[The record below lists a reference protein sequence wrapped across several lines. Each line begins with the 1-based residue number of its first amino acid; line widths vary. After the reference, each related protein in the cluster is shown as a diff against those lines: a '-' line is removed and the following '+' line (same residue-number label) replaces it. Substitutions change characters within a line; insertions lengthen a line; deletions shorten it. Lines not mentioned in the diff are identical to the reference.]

1 MLPIFQSRKHL
12 KFRKNRLT
20 SLWPPD
26 KGMDCVRRPT
36 SQTHPATHTLPTSNR
51 SYILPASIISSVLQ
65 VCLLHYITCRLL
77 ITLALLER
85 AHVVTEHHLVEQLWP
100 WPTYCL
106 RHVAA
111 AVLLEIYIVQTN
123 HDTVVDTL
131 ELNPGRR
138 PCGTVVEGKETEGR
152 PAGKRCWRRR
162 RGARRSGGRRRWRA
176 YCPR

>member
-1 MLPIFQSRKHL
+1 MP
-12 KFRKNRLT
+12 
-20 SLWPPD
+20 
-26 KGMDCVRRPT
+26 RPVT
-36 SQTHPATHTLPTSNR
+36 ATRQGDGLRASSNITDSSGDTHASQIDHIS
-51 SYILPASIISSVLQ
+51 SQPASSPPS
-65 VCLLHYITCRLL
+65 CKFACCITCRLL

-111 AVLLEIYIVQTN
+111 AVLEIYIVQTN
-123 HDTVVDTL
+123 HDHDTVDIL

-138 PCGTVVEGKETEGR
+138 PCATVVEGKETEGR

-162 RGARRSGGRRRWRA
+162 RRHRRGARRTGGRRQRRWRA